1 MLPGVMKQEEPILE
15 AEVVEIDG
23 VAVESRPKVEPTHSQ
38 QSRRVDWQSW
48 QGKVRVLDK
57 RWMPLWIVLGV
68 IAIILLVTVG
78 LLVAVFVFLFLIV
91 KTILRAFFAIFT
103 GSDHT
108 LSRRS

>member
-1 MLPGVMKQEEPILE
+1 MKDEEPILE

-23 VAVESRPKVEPTHSQ
+23 VAVEARPQAEATQRQ

-48 QGKVRVLDK
+48 QGKIRVLDK

-68 IAIILLVTVG
+68 IALFLLVTVG
-78 LLVAVFVFLFLIV
+78 LLVAVFVFLFMIV
-91 KTILRAFFAIFT
+91 KTILRAIFSIFT

-108 LSRRS
+108 LNRRS